1 VSGLKIKS
9 VPAVERA
16 LQIIERL
23 AASRRGLTL
32 SEIARELSFP
42 KSSALG
48 LLVTLE
54 RHGYLKRADKGGR
67 YMCGTKLIEVAH
79 AAVTRLEIRQ
89 LASPYFRELIK
100 KTNLTVNMA
109 ILEQDEVVFV
119 EKIVPPGAL
128 SSTPT
133 WVGKHMDVNTTAVGK
148 SLIAY
153 LPDDQLDRFI
163 NHLPK
168 HNKNALNSPSR
179 LKEELAKVRK
189 LGYSVND
196 EENEIGYRAIA
207 VPIFNSD
214 QKVVAAISIAGTTS
228 QISSTNHTGL
238 TRQLKKTGAAIS
250 QKLGYSPQISR
261 QEPNR

>member
-1 VSGLKIKS
+1 MSELKVKS

-16 LQIIERL
+16 LKIIERL

-32 SEIARELSFP
+32 SELSRELSLP

-54 RHGYLKRADKGGR
+54 RHDYLKRGEKVGR
-67 YMCGTKLIEVAH
+67 YMCGPKLLEVAH
-79 AAVTRLEIRQ
+79 AALTRLEIRQ
-89 LASPYFRELIK
+89 LAAPYFRELIK
-100 KTNLTVNMA
+100 RTNLTVNMA

-133 WVGKHMDVNTTAVGK
+133 WVGKHMDINTTAVGK

-168 HNKNALNSPSR
+168 HNKNAVNSPGR
-179 LKEELAKVRK
+179 FKEELAKVRK

-207 VPIFNSD
+207 VPIFNAEE
-214 QKVVAAISIAGTTS
+214 KVVAAISIAGTTT
-228 QISSTNHTGL
+228 QISSTNYSGL

-250 QKLGYSPQISR
+250 QRLGYTPDT
-261 QEPNR
+261 

>member
-1 VSGLKIKS
+1 MRELKIKS

-16 LQIIERL
+16 LGVIERI

-32 SEIARELSFP
+32 SELSRALSVP

-54 RHGYLKRADKGGR
+54 RHNYLRRAGSAGR
-67 YMCGTKLIEVAH
+67 YMVGPKLLEVAH
-79 AAVTRLEIRQ
+79 VALTRLEIRQ
-89 LASPYFRELIK
+89 LAAPYFRELIK
-100 KTNLTVNMA
+100 RTNLTVNMA

-119 EKIVPPGAL
+119 EKIVPPGGL
-128 SSTPT
+128 VNTPT

-153 LPDDQLDRFI
+153 LPDEQLDRFV

-168 HNKNALNSPSR
+168 HNKNALNSPAR
-179 LKEELAKVRK
+179 FKEELARVRK

-207 VPIFNSD
+207 VPIFNAD
-214 QKVVAAISIAGTTS
+214 QEVIAAISIAGTTNE
-228 QISSTNHTGL
+228 ICSTNRNSL
-238 TRQLKKTGAAIS
+238 TRLLKRTGAAIS
-250 QKLGYSPQISR
+250 QRLGYSPLS
-261 QEPNR
+261 NR